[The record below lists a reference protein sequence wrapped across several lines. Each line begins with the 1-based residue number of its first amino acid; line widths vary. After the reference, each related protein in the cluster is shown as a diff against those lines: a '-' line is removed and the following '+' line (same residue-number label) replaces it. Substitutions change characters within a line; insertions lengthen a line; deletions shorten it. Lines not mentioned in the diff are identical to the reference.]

1 MEKELN
7 TLKIVF
13 SEELDSGKTQNS
25 TVVSIESA
33 EARILEKSCTPF
45 TVGGNAGVITR
56 HFSIENEKKDIS
68 NKKSKAPISREDLT
82 G

>member
-1 MEKELN
+1 M
-7 TLKIVF
+7 TTVKIVF
-13 SEELDSGKTQNS
+13 SEELDSDTTQNS

-33 EARILEKSCTPF
+33 EERMLAKSCTPF

-56 HFSIENEKKDIS
+56 HFSIEKKKRDIS
-68 NKKSKAPISREDLT
+68 NKKSKAPISRKDLT

>member
-1 MEKELN
+1 M
-7 TLKIVF
+7 TTVKIVF
-13 SEELDSGKTQNS
+13 SEELDSDTTQNS

-33 EARILEKSCTPF
+33 EARMLAKSCTPF

-56 HFSIENEKKDIS
+56 HFSIEKKKRDIS
-68 NKKSKAPISREDLT
+68 NKKSKAPISRKDLT